1 MSNDTVITVVGN
13 LVADP
18 DLRFVPSGRAVAT
31 VRLASTPRF
40 LDRSSG
46 EWKDADTLFI
56 TCNVWGQQGEN
67 VAESLQRGHKVIV
80 RGRLKQ
86 RSYETPDGER
96 RTVVELDAE
105 DIGPS
110 LATAMARM
118 TKTQRVTTAAPAADL
133 PHPSLNSWNA
143 APADPWASAPVPA
156 GVGQDAG
163 SASF

>member
-1 MSNDTVITVVGN
+1 MSNDTIITVVGN

-40 LDRSSG
+40 LDRSTG

-110 LATAMARM
+110 LATATARM
-118 TKTQRVTTAAPAADL
+118 TKTQRATTALAADL
-133 PHPSLNSWNA
+133 PQPSPTSWNA

-156 GVGQDAG
+156 GVGQDG
-163 SASF
+163 SPSF